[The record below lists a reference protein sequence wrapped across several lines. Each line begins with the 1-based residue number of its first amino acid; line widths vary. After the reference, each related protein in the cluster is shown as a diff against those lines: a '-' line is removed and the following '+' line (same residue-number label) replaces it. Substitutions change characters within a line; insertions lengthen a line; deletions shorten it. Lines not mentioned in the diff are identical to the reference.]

1 MRQQGDLSR
10 GDAPGERPRVGA
22 VSSAWGE
29 VAQVWAVVYE
39 NGMSLTT
46 ASEQTAESLAQ
57 AERQR
62 GRRVTV
68 RRLDDVETHPRSE
81 EAAAR
86 RADGLPEPELIRP
99 AADFV
104 RPGPISEPE
113 PASAPAPARVVKQV
127 EAMEPVQA
135 AEPASVP
142 EPASKAS
149 PPEPAR
155 EPEPTRERTPTRR
168 RRLPLYALA
177 AAVIVV
183 AAAVVDHSGVLPR
196 LGANTSPSP
205 THVSR
210 SSPPPQLLPPLE
222 QPPVAHFGN
231 AARPTR
237 SPASVRHPQSV
248 PTESF
253 GR

>member
-1 MRQQGDLSR
+1 M
-10 GDAPGERPRVGA
+10 
-22 VSSAWGE
+22 
-29 VAQVWAVVYE
+29 WAVVYE

-104 RPGPISEPE
+104 RPQPISEPE
-113 PASAPAPARVVKQV
+113 PASAPGPAQVVEQV

-142 EPASKAS
+142 GPASKAS

-155 EPEPTRERTPTRR
+155 EPGPARERTPTRR

-210 SSPPPQLLPPLE
+210 SSPPPSCYLRWSSRRSCISATQLD
-222 QPPVAHFGN
+222 QPDRLHRPAAHSPRRLRASAGRPSII
-231 AARPTR
+231 ARR
-237 SPASVRHPQSV
+237 
-248 PTESF
+248 
-253 GR
+253 G

>member
-1 MRQQGDLSR
+1 M
-10 GDAPGERPRVGA
+10 
-22 VSSAWGE
+22 SSAWGE

-46 ASEQTAESLAQ
+46 ANEQTAESLAQ

-99 AADFV
+99 AADV
-104 RPGPISEPE
+104 MRPGPISEPE
-113 PASAPAPARVVKQV
+113 PASAPGPEQVVEQV
-127 EAMEPVQA
+127 EALEPVQA
-135 AEPASVP
+135 AESASVP
-142 EPASKAS
+142 ESASEAS
-149 PPEPAR
+149 SPEPVR
-155 EPEPTRERTPTRR
+155 EPERARERTLTRR

-205 THVSR
+205 AHVSR
-210 SSPPPQLLPPLE
+210 SSPPPQLLLPPLE
-222 QPPVAHFGN
+222 QPPVMHFGN

-237 SPASVRHPQSV
+237 SPASARRPQSAT
-248 PTESF
+248 TESF

>member
-1 MRQQGDLSR
+1 M
-10 GDAPGERPRVGA
+10 
-22 VSSAWGE
+22 SSAWGE

-62 GRRVTV
+62 GRSVTV
-68 RRLDDVETHPRSE
+68 RRLDDVETHPHSE

-99 AADFV
+99 AADFM

-113 PASAPAPARVVKQV
+113 PASAPRPEQVVEQVVEQV

-155 EPEPTRERTPTRR
+155 EPGPARERTLTRR

-196 LGANTSPSP
+196 LGANTSPSL

-222 QPPVAHFGN
+222 QPPVMHFGT

-237 SPASVRHPQSV
+237 SPASARRPQSAT
-248 PTESF
+248 TESF